1 MIVAMGE
8 PIATF
13 TERIAALRDSN
24 AAPHR
29 GWTLA
34 KAIAH
39 CAQSIECS
47 MTAYPEL
54 RSGLFRATIG
64 PIVKRK
70 FLRAGKMSHD
80 VTAPIAGAA
89 AIDAGIP
96 LGAACDRATT
106 ALRWFAEFDGTLAPH
121 LAYGRCTKPEYAELH
136 LLHFEDHA
144 RAFGV

>member
-1 MIVAMGE
+1 MIAAMRDS
-8 PIATF
+8 IATF
-13 TERIAALRDSN
+13 TERLATVRGSH

-34 KAIAH
+34 HAIAH

-47 MTAYPEL
+47 MTSYPKL

-64 PIVKRK
+64 PVVKRK
-70 FLRAGKMSHD
+70 FIRAGKMTHD
-80 VTAPIAGAA
+80 VTAPIEGAA

-96 LGAACDRATT
+96 LGAACDRAAT
-106 ALRWFAEFDGTLAPH
+106 ALRWFADFDGALAPH
-121 LAYGRCTKPEYAELH
+121 LAYGRCTKLEYAELH